1 MNKPNYLET
10 LEMTIKSIDLMKDN
24 RAIYEAARLEGGMQY
39 WNVLDEALDM
49 YKLVLSQT
57 SKTLKELH
65 NDNT

>member
-10 LEMTIKSIDLMKDN
+10 LEMTIKAIDLMKGN
-24 RAIYEAARLEGGMQY
+24 QKIHKTAISEGGMQY